1 MLTDR
6 KILVFAGAR
15 EAHGVVAG
23 LLARGRSVIA
33 SLVEEERMFDAL
45 PVPMRIGHFSDHAAL
60 DAWITAQGVACVID
74 ASHGFDA
81 RISSM
86 AAQVCA
92 RLALPYCRVLRPQWQ
107 ATAQDR
113 WVSFATVRAAVDAVV
128 PAARVF
134 TNTGRGTLC
143 DYAECRAGLVTMRL
157 THPTTEASPFPF
169 LKFLSGTP
177 PFSVR
182 AEETLF
188 RDLAITLLICR
199 NVGGAASKSKL
210 LAARTLGIEVSM
222 IERPAPPPGVPVM
235 QDVAE
240 ALAWEAQL

>member
-1 MLTDR
+1 MVTGG

-15 EAHGVVAG
+15 EAHGIVAG

-33 SLVEEERMFDAL
+33 RVAEEERRFDPF
-45 PVPMRIGHFSDHAAL
+45 PVPTRVGDLGDTAGL
-60 DAWITAQGVACVID
+60 VAWITAQDVRCVID

-81 RISSM
+81 STSGDV
-86 AAQVCA
+86 AQVCA
-92 RLALPYCRVLRPQWQ
+92 ILGLPCCRVLRPLWEP
-107 ATAQDR
+107 TPQDR
-113 WVSFATVRAAVDAVV
+113 WTSFATVRAAVDAVP

-134 TNTGRGTLC
+134 TNTGRGTLG
-143 DYAECRAGLVTMRL
+143 DYTACRAALVIMRL
-157 THPTTEASPFPF
+157 THPTSEPSPLPF
-169 LKFLSGTP
+169 LEFLSGTP

-188 RDLAITLLICR
+188 RDLGITLLICR

-210 LAARTLGIEVSM
+210 LAARRLGLDVSM
-222 IERPAPPPGVPVM
+222 VKRPAPAPGVPVV